1 MAHRV
6 PILAEKEKTRLALEA
21 LFAPE
26 SVAVVGA
33 SGNPEKLGHVVL
45 KNVVEGG
52 YRGQVYPVNPQ
63 ADVVLG
69 LRCYPSVSALP
80 GPVDVAVVV
89 VPRDAVA
96 EVIQDCVDK
105 AVKAAVVITA
115 GFREIGPE
123 GVKAEKEIV
132 RIAKEG
138 GLRLLGPNCLGH
150 IDTHSRLNATFAA
163 GMPLTGNISFI
174 SQSGALFSAILDM
187 ADSERVGFAKFVSL
201 GNKADINEI
210 DLLDSWRED
219 ELSNVVIAYLEGI
232 SEGHRFIA
240 VARDLTK
247 AKPLIVLKSGVT
259 SEGSR
264 AVSSHTGTLAGSDA
278 AYSAAFKQT
287 GAIRVNTLETMFDFA
302 IAFAYQPLPKGKR
315 LAIVTNAGGP
325 GIMATDACGKAG
337 VDLAHF
343 QPGTID
349 ALRSKLPPTASV
361 YNPVDVIGDAGPERY
376 QVAIEAVL
384 KDANVDGLLVLLTPQ
399 RLTDAVRTA
408 NVVINAAKKTRK
420 TVLTS
425 FMGTASVK
433 AGVDRLREAKIPN
446 YPFPEQGVAAFSA
459 MNQQREWMLRP
470 GEKVKS
476 FRVNRAAVR
485 EVIKRVRDSG
495 RDTLGDIEAR
505 EVVEAYG
512 LRPPRSAL
520 ARSTDEAVALAQE
533 IGLPV
538 AMKIVSPDI
547 LHKSDVGGV
556 KLGVSTID
564 EVRAADQAIM
574 RNARRYAPGARLW
587 GVALQ
592 EMVLPGKE
600 TIVGVSLDPQFGHLL
615 AFGLGGI
622 YVEVLKD
629 IAFRVAPITPREADQ
644 MVKEIRSYL
653 LLKGVRREKPADVD
667 AIVDALL
674 RVSQLVTDFPEII
687 EMDINPLVVHEEG
700 QGATAVDV
708 RIGLSTVAA

>member
-1 MAHRV
+1 
-6 PILAEKEKTRLALEA
+6 
-21 LFAPE
+21 
-26 SVAVVGA
+26 
-33 SGNPEKLGHVVL
+33 
-45 KNVVEGG
+45 
-52 YRGQVYPVNPQ
+52 
-63 ADVVLG
+63 
-69 LRCYPSVSALP
+69 
-80 GPVDVAVVV
+80 
-89 VPRDAVA
+89 
-96 EVIQDCVDK
+96 CVDK

-174 SQSGALFSAILDM
+174 SQSGALFSAILDI